1 MNTSAPAGVVLVT
14 GTQTVPP
21 MARAYISERGFDL
34 RLIEKD
40 DLNAAELHEE
50 LVGVRGYIIGGEE
63 EPQVEHFERTAQQ
76 LEVVAFVGTDYRKY
90 VPGWGKA
97 VELGIAVASTPGEN
111 AISVAEFT
119 VLLML
124 AIARPFIADIGLVG
138 SGGIRSSAG
147 TELYGR
153 TLGIIG
159 AGRIGARVARI
170 AATGLGMKVL
180 YTAPRRNEA
189 LEAALGVE
197 YTGLADL
204 LKRSHVVSL
213 HRPGSGSGELPVL
226 GRSELELFREG
237 AILIN
242 TIHADLVDLD
252 GLLWAIDNR
261 GVRAAFDGVGEGD
274 AWSMLA
280 ARGPERFLCVP
291 QMGYRTGDAGLRA
304 GERAAR
310 AVCDVLEGKASD
322 SVSNP
327 DFRQV
332 RRQRIAAAARAAR

>member
-1 MNTSAPAGVVLVT
+1 MNVPAPAGVVLVT
-14 GTQTVPP
+14 GTQTVPSA
-21 MARAYISERGFDL
+21 ARAYIRKSGFDV
-34 RLIEKD
+34 RLVQRD
-40 DLNAAELHEE
+40 DMNAAELHEK
-50 LVGVRGYIIGGEE
+50 LAGVRGYLIGGEE
-63 EPQVEHFERTAQQ
+63 EPQAEHFERAAED
-76 LEVVAFVGTDYRKY
+76 LEVVAFVGTDYQKY
-90 VPGWGKA
+90 VPGWEKA

-124 AIARPFIADIGLVG
+124 AIARPFTADVG
-138 SGGIRSSAG
+138 PVGGGDIRSPAG
-147 TELYGR
+147 SELYGR

-170 AATGLGMKVL
+170 AAMGLGMKVL

-189 LEAALGVE
+189 LEAALGIE

-213 HRPGSGSGELPVL
+213 HRPGSGHGDLPVL
-226 GRSELELFREG
+226 GRDELVLLRQG
-237 AILIN
+237 ALLIN

-252 GLLWAIDNR
+252 ELFWAMDNR

-274 AWSMLA
+274 AWSRLV
-280 ARGPERFLCVP
+280 ARGPDRFLCVP

-304 GERAAR
+304 GKRAAR
-310 AVCDVLEGKASD
+310 AVCDVLDGKASD

-332 RRQRIAAAARAAR
+332 RQRRMAAAARAAG